1 MTSVIVR
8 RGRSGLK
15 IIIIIIVQTVPQY
28 QNRPGNLVGALTL
41 VLDVML
47 TSSLGGARI
56 NFPDILVIVASD
68 ALVAASGGTDVSGV
82 ASQLRASGRVLPPI

>member
-8 RGRSGLK
+8 RCKSGLK

-41 VLDVML
+41 EASPTCVSLLEMVKSATRDMMKSRELVKSAAVVALEASTRKM
-47 TSSLGGARI
+47 TSA
-56 NFPDILVIVASD
+56 
-68 ALVAASGGTDVSGV
+68 
-82 ASQLRASGRVLPPI
+82 